1 MSLEIYQRL
10 DAKTLN
16 INLPT
21 LQQGSLNVESYR
33 AQANDLDTIIHGIA
47 PNSGWQMYKSHT
59 ELSTNSPNK
68 TGLIE
73 AQYSNGLNSVHIK
86 WTAGSYLVVHYQV
99 TNQPSDNQLY
109 KAQSMRLSNKAKPI
123 QEAIYHIWYQQE
135 HGKWTPQCQQFIGFT
150 EGAE

>member
-10 DAKTLN
+10 DAKTLS

-33 AQANDLDTIIHGIA
+33 AQGNDLDAIIDNIA
-47 PNSGWQMYKSHT
+47 PNAGWQMYKSGT
-59 ELSTNSPNK
+59 ELSINPPNK
-68 TGLIE
+68 AGLVE
-73 AQYSNGLNSVHIK
+73 AQYSNGRDSLHIK
-86 WTAGSYLVVHYQV
+86 WTAGSYLVTVYQM
-99 TNQPSDNQLY
+99 TSQPTEQQLY
-109 KAQSMRLSNKAKPI
+109 KAQSIRLSNKVKPI